1 VSHANQMNKLP
12 DIRIVQDHQTALA
25 SEPSV
30 QWAKQ
35 TLIDTLESR
44 GMVVAHEQVEAKQF
58 AKVQIIISGN
68 DSSAAIET
76 ASELGVALP
85 EEAESLAILAAQG
98 NIVLTAPDGRGLVYA
113 LLELT
118 DRIQHASG
126 DIIGELLDVNTLIDK
141 PANEIRSVT
150 RLFACEPE
158 DKPWFYDKSFWDE
171 YLTELATQRFNRFT
185 LSLGM
190 GYDYGHDPNVR
201 DNYFCFAYPFLFDV
215 PGYEVKVLEL
225 SEEERRLN
233 YETLHYIGQETKR
246 RGMHFQ
252 LGLWNH
258 SYLFTDSPNM
268 DYTIAGIDE
277 KNHAAYCR
285 DAIRKL
291 LKEYTEIDGLTF
303 RVHYEGGI
311 PEPAYEFW
319 RVALEGTKDIGR
331 RVDIDM
337 HAKGINDELIQ
348 IALDTRQP
356 IFISPKYWAE
366 HMGPSYH
373 QAAIR
378 DNEFSLPKNQ
388 TMDMQAITAWSRRF
402 TRYGYAD
409 YLQDDRKI
417 GILFRLWPGTQ
428 KLLLWGDPALAAG
441 YGRHSHFSG
450 TQGIELCEPLTFKGR
465 KGSGSEGG
473 REPYLAEELKLP
485 NRDWLKYKYTY
496 RLWGR
501 LLYNPETNPDVWRR
515 YLRFEFGEAA
525 DSYELALAH
534 ASRILPLVTAA
545 YCPSAANV
553 VYWPEM
559 HTNQPIADPD
569 LPSPFGFDT
578 PKPGTFG
585 AASPL
590 DTALFYRVDDFAD
603 DITQGFRHGKYSP
616 LETADRLESMATT
629 AAQYLAKAVELAEDP
644 QAANFQRFVT
654 DTRMLV
660 HIGQFFANKFRAALS
675 YALSERTG
683 DTAELER
690 ALDFYKLARE
700 HWVKVVAISQD
711 KYEADISFG
720 YTGPVR
726 GHWADR
732 LPAIEAD
739 IQAMERQLQ
748 TARVDPSR
756 TVDTE
761 KLQAA
766 MRVLTASPVDRRQL
780 FVHQMPSYFTKGEKL
795 GVLLE
800 LPGASDGLKV
810 VLHYRH
816 ANQSEHYVVTEMKRD
831 GASFAAEIPA
841 AYTES
846 PFGILYFFEVVESDS
861 GARLYPGLNEDI
873 SNQPYYF
880 IQSR

>member
-1 VSHANQMNKLP
+1 MSNANQSSKSPEL
-12 DIRIVQDHQTALA
+12 IIVQDQQTALA

-30 QWAKQ
+30 QWARQ

-44 GMVVAHEQVEAKQF
+44 GVAAALEQEEGKRA
-58 AKVQIIISGN
+58 AKVQIIVSGN
-68 DSSAAIET
+68 DSPVAT
-76 ASELGVALP
+76 AYANKLGAALP
-85 EEAESLAILAAQG
+85 EEAESLAILAAEG
-98 NIVLTAPDGRGLVYA
+98 SIVLTAPDGRGLVYA

-118 DRIQHASG
+118 DRIRHASG
-126 DIIGELLDVNTLIDK
+126 DLIGELLDVQTLIDK

-190 GYDYGHDPNVR
+190 GYDYGHDPDVR
-201 DNYFCFAYPFLFDV
+201 DNYFCFAYPFLFEV

-225 SEEERRLN
+225 SEEERSRN
-233 YETLHYIGQETKR
+233 FETLRYIGQETKR

-258 SYLFTDSPNM
+258 SYIFTDSPNM

-277 KNHAAYCR
+277 KNHAPYCR
-285 DAIRKL
+285 DAISKL
-291 LKEYTEIDGLTF
+291 LREFTEIDGLTF

-331 RVDIDM
+331 RVEIDM

-348 IALDTRQP
+348 IALDTNQP

-378 DNEFSLPKNQ
+378 DNEFSPPKNQ
-388 TMDMQAITAWSRRF
+388 TMNMQAITAHSRRF

-441 YGRHSHFSG
+441 YGRYSHFSG

-465 KGSGSEGG
+465 KGSGVEGG
-473 REPYLAEELKLP
+473 REPYLDEALKLP

-501 LLYNPETNPDVWRR
+501 LLYNPEAKADVWRR

-525 DSYELALAH
+525 GSYESALAH
-534 ASRILPLVTAA
+534 ASRILPLLTAA

-578 PKPGTFG
+578 PRPGTFG

-590 DTALFYRVDDFAD
+590 DTALFYRIDDFAD
-603 DITQGFRHGKYSP
+603 DIIQGFRQGKYSP
-616 LETADRLESMATT
+616 LETADRLESMA
-629 AAQYLAKAVELAEDP
+629 AAAAHYLSQAEELAVDP
-644 QAANFQRFVT
+644 QAANFQRFAI
-654 DTRMLV
+654 DTRMLIQ
-660 HIGQFFANKFRAALS
+660 IGQFFANKFRAALS

-683 DTAELER
+683 DTDQLER
-690 ALDFYKLARE
+690 ALDLYKLARE
-700 HWVKVVAISQD
+700 HWVKLAAIAQEHY
-711 KYEADISFG
+711 KPDIAFG
-720 YTGPVR
+720 YTQPVR

-732 LPAIEAD
+732 LPAIDAD
-739 IQAMERQLQ
+739 IQAMEQQLQ
-748 TARVDPSR
+748 AARSDASR
-756 TVDTE
+756 TVDNA

-766 MRVLTASPVDRRQL
+766 LKVLAASPADRRQL
-780 FVHQMPSYFTKGEKL
+780 YVHQAPTQFTKGEKL
-795 GVLLE
+795 GVQLE

-816 ANQSEHYVVTEMKRD
+816 ANQSEHYVATEMKRD
-831 GASFAAEIPA
+831 GVSFAAEIPA
-841 AYTES
+841 AYTKS
-846 PFGILYFFEVVESDS
+846 PFGIIYFFEVVENDG
-861 GARLYPGLNEDI
+861 GARHYPGLNEDI

-880 IQSR
+880 VQSR